1 MLVVESD
8 ALQLVVPPV
17 QEALASRL
25 APVFV
30 AGFWV
35 LLAVGLVAVLV
46 PVLHPVPVSV
56 ALYVALLLWEV
67 QVV

>member
-1 MLVVESD
+1 MH
-8 ALQLVVPPV
+8 PV
-17 QEALASRL
+17 
-25 APVFV
+25 PVFV
-30 AGFWV
+30 AGFEV
-35 LLAVGLVAVLV
+35 LLAVQVVAVLV